1 MRRQCGSKV
10 IAEALARAA
19 NIIVH
24 TQGALRM
31 KAAVFHGPNLPLSI
45 EDVEIDKPQDRE
57 VLIKTVAS
65 GVCHS
70 DLHFVDGLYPYPAP
84 AVLGHEAAGI
94 IEEVG
99 KQVTYVKPG
108 DHVICCLSVFCGNCE
123 QCMSGHP
130 NRCSNKQAT
139 QRNPADKPRIS
150 QKGKP
155 IFQFLDISS
164 YCEKMLLH
172 ENAVVK
178 IREDFP
184 LDRAALIGCGV
195 TTGVG
200 AVLNTAKIE
209 PGSTV
214 AVFGAG
220 GVGLAAIQG
229 ARIAG
234 ARKIIAVDM
243 FEGKLAMA
251 KRLGATD
258 TVDASSSDPVDEI
271 RKMTD
276 GVGVDYSF
284 EAIGLKKVAEQA
296 FVALKPGGTA
306 TVIGMIPVG
315 QKVELD
321 GYMFLTERK
330 LQGSNMGSNRFRIDM
345 PKYIDFYLQGRLNLD
360 DMISQRRK
368 LEDVNDA
375 FRAMKAGEVARTVLM
390 FN

>member
-1 MRRQCGSKV
+1 
-10 IAEALARAA
+10 
-19 NIIVH
+19 
-24 TQGALRM
+24 M
-31 KAAVFHGPNLPLSI
+31 KAAVFHGPKLPLSI
-45 EDVEIDKPQDRE
+45 EDVELDKPQDRE

-70 DLHFVDGLYPYPAP
+70 DLHFVDGFYPYPAP

-130 NRCSNKQAT
+130 NRCSNKAAT
-139 QRNPADKPRIS
+139 QRNPQDKPRIS

-155 IFQFLDISS
+155 VNQFLDISS

-178 IREDFP
+178 IREDVA

-251 KRLGATD
+251 RRLGATD
-258 TVDASSSDPVDEI
+258 TVDASNSDPVDEI
-271 RKMTD
+271 RKLT
-276 GVGVDYSF
+276 GGGVDYSF

-296 FVALKPGGTA
+296 FNALKAGGTA

-345 PKYIDFYLQGRLNLD
+345 PRYLDFYLQGRLNLD
-360 DMISQRRK
+360 DMISRRGK

>member
-1 MRRQCGSKV
+1 
-10 IAEALARAA
+10 
-19 NIIVH
+19 
-24 TQGALRM
+24 M
-31 KAAVFHGPNLPLSI
+31 KAAVFHGPKLPLSI
-45 EDVEIDKPQDRE
+45 EDVELDKPQDRE

-108 DHVICCLSVFCGNCE
+108 DHVICCLSVFCGNCD

-130 NRCSNKQAT
+130 NRCSNKAAT
-139 QRNPADKPRIS
+139 QRNPKDKPRIS

-155 IFQFLDISS
+155 VNQFLDISS

-178 IREDFP
+178 IREDLP

-234 ARKIIAVDM
+234 ARKIIAIDM

-251 KRLGATD
+251 KRMGATD

-271 RKMTD
+271 RKLTD
-276 GVGVDYSF
+276 GAGVDYSF

-360 DMISQRRK
+360 DMISRRGK
-368 LEDVNDA
+368 LEDVNEA

>member
-1 MRRQCGSKV
+1 
-10 IAEALARAA
+10 
-19 NIIVH
+19 
-24 TQGALRM
+24 M
-31 KAAVFHGPNLPLSI
+31 KAAVFHGPKMPLSI
-45 EDVEIDKPQDRE
+45 EDVELDKPQDRE

-70 DLHFVDGLYPYPAP
+70 DLHFVDGLYPYAAP

-94 IEEVG
+94 VEEVG

-108 DHVICCLSVFCGNCE
+108 DHVICCLSVFCGTCAR
-123 QCMSGHP
+123 CMSGHP
-130 NRCSNKQAT
+130 NLCSNKEAT
-139 QRNPADKPRIS
+139 QRKPGDKPRIS
-150 QKGKP
+150 QKGQP
-155 IFQFLDISS
+155 VNQFLDISS

-178 IREDFP
+178 IREDLP

-234 ARKIIAVDM
+234 ARKIIAIDM

-271 RKMTD
+271 RKLT
-276 GVGVDYSF
+276 GGAGVDYSF

-296 FVALKPGGTA
+296 YLAIKPGGTA

-360 DMISQRRK
+360 DMISRRGK
-368 LEDVNDA
+368 LEDVNEA

>member
-1 MRRQCGSKV
+1 
-10 IAEALARAA
+10 
-19 NIIVH
+19 
-24 TQGALRM
+24 M
-31 KAAVFHGPNLPLSI
+31 KAAVFHGPKLPLSI
-45 EDVEIDKPQDRE
+45 EDVELDKPQDRE

-70 DLHFVDGLYPYPAP
+70 DLHFVDGFYPYPAP

-94 IEEVG
+94 VEEVG
-99 KQVTYVKPG
+99 RQVTYVKPG
-108 DHVICCLSVFCGNCE
+108 DHVICCLSVFCGYCAK
-123 QCMSGHP
+123 CMSGHP
-130 NRCSNKQAT
+130 NLCSNKQAT
-139 QRNPADKPRIS
+139 QRDPKDKPRIS
-150 QKGKP
+150 QKGKLVN
-155 IFQFLDISS
+155 QFLDISS

-178 IREDFP
+178 IREDLP

-234 ARKIIAVDM
+234 ARKIIAVDK

-271 RKMTD
+271 RKLT
-276 GVGVDYSF
+276 GGGVDYSF
-284 EAIGLKKVAEQA
+284 EAIGLKSAAEQA
-296 FVALKPGGTA
+296 FNALKPGGTA

-315 QKVELD
+315 QKVEID

-330 LQGSNMGSNRFRIDM
+330 LQGSSMGSNRFRIDM
-345 PKYIDFYLQGRLNLD
+345 PNYIDFYMQGRLNLD
-360 DMISQRRK
+360 DMISRRGK

-375 FRAMKAGEVARTVLM
+375 FRAIKAGEVARTVLM

>member
-1 MRRQCGSKV
+1 
-10 IAEALARAA
+10 
-19 NIIVH
+19 
-24 TQGALRM
+24 M

-45 EDVEIDKPQDRE
+45 EDVELDKPQDRE

-70 DLHFVDGLYPYPAP
+70 DLHFVDGFYPYPAP

-130 NRCSNKQAT
+130 NRCSNKAAT
-139 QRNPADKPRIS
+139 QRNPQDKPRIS

-155 IFQFLDISS
+155 INQFLDISS

-178 IREDFP
+178 IREDVA

-251 KRLGATD
+251 RRMGATD
-258 TVDASSSDPVDEI
+258 TVDASNSDPVDEI
-271 RKMTD
+271 RKLT
-276 GVGVDYSF
+276 GGGVDYSF

-296 FVALKPGGTA
+296 FNALKAGGTA

-315 QKVELD
+315 QKVEID

-345 PKYIDFYLQGRLNLD
+345 PRYIDFYLQGRLNLD
-360 DMISQRRK
+360 DMISRRGK

>member
-1 MRRQCGSKV
+1 
-10 IAEALARAA
+10 
-19 NIIVH
+19 
-24 TQGALRM
+24 M
-31 KAAVFHGPNLPLSI
+31 KAAVFHGPKLPLSI
-45 EDVEIDKPQDRE
+45 EDVELDKPQDRE

-70 DLHFVDGLYPYPAP
+70 DLHFVDGFYPYPAP

-99 KQVTYVKPG
+99 RQVTYVKPG

-139 QRNPADKPRIS
+139 QRDPKDKPRIS
-150 QKGKP
+150 QKGKLVN
-155 IFQFLDISS
+155 QFLDISS

-178 IREDFP
+178 IREDLP

-234 ARKIIAVDM
+234 ARKIIAVDK

-258 TVDASSSDPVDEI
+258 TVDASSNDPVDEI
-271 RKMTD
+271 RKLT
-276 GVGVDYSF
+276 GGGVDYSF
-284 EAIGLKKVAEQA
+284 EAIGLKSAAEQA
-296 FVALKPGGTA
+296 FNALKPGGTA

-315 QKVELD
+315 QKVEID

-330 LQGSNMGSNRFRIDM
+330 LQGSSMGSNRFRIDM
-345 PKYIDFYLQGRLNLD
+345 PNYIDFYMQGRLNLD
-360 DMISQRRK
+360 DMISRRGK

>member
-1 MRRQCGSKV
+1 
-10 IAEALARAA
+10 
-19 NIIVH
+19 
-24 TQGALRM
+24 M

-45 EDVEIDKPQDRE
+45 EDVELDKPQDRE

-130 NRCSNKQAT
+130 NRCSNKVAT
-139 QRNPADKPRIS
+139 QRNPQDKPRIS

-155 IFQFLDISS
+155 VYQFLDISS

-178 IREDFP
+178 IREDLP

-209 PGSTV
+209 
-214 AVFGAG
+214 
-220 GVGLAAIQG
+220 
-229 ARIAG
+229 AR
-234 ARKIIAVDM
+234 
-243 FEGKLAMA
+243 
-251 KRLGATD
+251 
-258 TVDASSSDPVDEI
+258 
-271 RKMTD
+271 
-276 GVGVDYSF
+276 
-284 EAIGLKKVAEQA
+284 
-296 FVALKPGGTA
+296 
-306 TVIGMIPVG
+306 
-315 QKVELD
+315 LD
-321 GYMFLTERK
+321 GCGLRRGRRRTRRDPGRADRGRA
-330 LQGSNMGSNRFRIDM
+330 QNNR
-345 PKYIDFYLQGRLNLD
+345 GRYVRG
-360 DMISQRRK
+360 Q
-368 LEDVNDA
+368 
-375 FRAMKAGEVARTVLM
+375 ARDGQADGRDRHR
-390 FN
+390 

>member
-1 MRRQCGSKV
+1 
-10 IAEALARAA
+10 
-19 NIIVH
+19 
-24 TQGALRM
+24 M
-31 KAAVFHGPNLPLSI
+31 KAAVFHGPKLPLSI
-45 EDVEIDKPQDRE
+45 EDVELDKPQDRE

-70 DLHFVDGLYPYPAP
+70 DLHFVEGLYPYPAP

-139 QRNPADKPRIS
+139 QRNPSDKPRIS

-155 IFQFLDISS
+155 VNQFLDISS

-271 RKMTD
+271 RKLTD
-276 GVGVDYSF
+276 GAGVDYSF